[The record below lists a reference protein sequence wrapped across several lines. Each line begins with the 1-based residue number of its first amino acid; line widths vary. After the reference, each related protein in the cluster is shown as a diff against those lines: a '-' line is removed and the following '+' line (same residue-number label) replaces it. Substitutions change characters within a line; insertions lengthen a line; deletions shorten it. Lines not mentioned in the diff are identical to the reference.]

1 MPRGHKSKNRARW
14 KRRQT
19 QGETQAPEEA
29 KAAAAE
35 EEAQSPS
42 SSPLY
47 EASPT
52 SGASPPCEDSPPPDD
67 SPPPEDSPPREA
79 SPPREHLPPRG
90 ASQRLPGLS
99 TELSSQ
105 RVPPIPKID
114 MCVYCTEDDEGDL
127 GEYGGGA
134 SSSGGAAGG
143 PQKDPL
149 IKRMRLLVQFLL
161 HKYKI
166 KEPLITKK
174 EIMKI
179 INKKY
184 QERFPEVLQ
193 RVSEHMELVFGL
205 ELKEVDPSVPT
216 YLLANVLE
224 ISREDYLFD
233 SKTFPKYG
241 MLLPILGMIYMNGNQ
256 VSEEQ
261 LWQFLN
267 RVGVSDGKRHFL
279 FGDPRKLITKDMVQE
294 KYLEYRQVPGS
305 DPPTFQFLWGP
316 KAYTEAS
323 KAKVLEFI
331 LKMQK
336 MDHKAFKILF
346 VETWR
351 EEEEKAATMKWSAG
365 NFNARARARFR
376 AKSSKAS
383 REKRE

>member
-1 MPRGHKSKNRARW
+1 MPRSHKRKNRSHG
-14 KRRQT
+14 KHRQA
-19 QGETQAPEEA
+19 QGDHQAPEDVQA
-29 KAAAAE
+29 TVAE
-35 EEAQSPS
+35 EKAPS
-42 SSPLY
+42 LPLC
-47 EASPT
+47 EASPRGASPRGT
-52 SGASPPCEDSPPPDD
+52 SSPHEESPPCEDF
-67 SPPPEDSPPREA
+67 PPE
-79 SPPREHLPPRG
+79 
-90 ASQRLPGLS
+90 ASQSLTGLS
-99 TELSSQ
+99 FELSSLSIL
-105 RVPPIPKID
+105 PIPNFD
-114 MCVYCTEDDEGDL
+114 VCAYSTGAGGGDQ
-127 GEYGGGA
+127 GQYGRGA
-134 SSSGGAAGG
+134 SSSGVTTQG
-143 PQKDPL
+143 PQEDPL

-161 HKYKI
+161 HKYKM
-166 KEPLITKK
+166 KEPLITKD
-174 EIMKI
+174 EILKI

-205 ELKEVDPSVPT
+205 ELKEVDLSFPI

-224 ISREDYLFD
+224 INREDYVFD
-233 SKTFPKYG
+233 TKRFPKYG
-241 MLLPILGMIYMNGNQ
+241 LLLPILGMIYMNEYQ

-267 RVGVSDGKRHFL
+267 QVGVFDGKRHFL
-279 FGDPRKLITKDMVQE
+279 FGDPRRLITKDMVQE
-294 KYLEYRQVPGS
+294 KYLEYCQVPGS

-346 VETWR
+346 VETWK
-351 EEEEKAATMKWSAG
+351 EEEERAATMMWSAG

-383 REKRE
+383 YVKRV

>member
-1 MPRGHKSKNRARW
+1 MG
-14 KRRQT
+14 T
-19 QGETQAPEEA
+19 
-29 KAAAAE
+29 
-35 EEAQSPS
+35 
-42 SSPLY
+42 L
-47 EASPT
+47 
-52 SGASPPCEDSPPPDD
+52 
-67 SPPPEDSPPREA
+67 
-79 SPPREHLPPRG
+79 LLM
-90 ASQRLPGLS
+90 RLLSVPPGLS
-99 TELSSQ
+99 VELSSQ
-105 RVPPIPKID
+105 GVPPIPNVD
-114 MCVYCTEDDEGDL
+114 AYAFCTGADRGDQSQ
-127 GEYGGGA
+127 YGGGA
-134 SSSGGAAGG
+134 SSSENAAEGS
-143 PQKDPL
+143 QKDPL
-149 IKRMRLLVQFLL
+149 IKRMSLLVQFLL
-161 HKYKI
+161 HTYKM

-224 ISREDYLFD
+224 INREDYVFD
-233 SKTFPKYG
+233 TKRFPKYG
-241 MLLPILGMIYMNGNQ
+241 LLLPILGMIYMNEYQ

-279 FGDPRKLITKDMVQE
+279 FGDPRKLLTKDVVQE

-305 DPPTFQFLWGP
+305 DPPTFQLLWGP

-331 LKMQK
+331 AKMRR

-346 VETWR
+346 VETWK
-351 EEEEKAATMKWSAG
+351 EEEERAATMTWSVG
-365 NFNARARARFR
+365 NFNATARARFR